1 MSTQLMANLGPKG
14 RVVIPQSLRQ
24 RHDWRDGTTLVFV
37 DDVDAVRVMS
47 ATDALARFRA
57 SVAGTSSPV
66 DDLIAERRRAAQN
79 GD

>member
-1 MSTQLMANLGPKG
+1 MASLGPKG

-37 DDVDAVRVMS
+37 DDVDAVRIMS
-47 ATDALARFRA
+47 AADALAQFRA
-57 SVAGTSSPV
+57 SVAGTPSPV